1 MTEIYGAHAQQVLA
15 YARNTLEAPWPC
27 EDEKAACRRFLADL
41 EDPRWSV
48 DPTLPEFLILT
59 IENLFVHRNGE
70 DQQGRAIRNQPFR
83 LQPWQ
88 MFVCYNVGG
97 FYLPGTV
104 IRRFQECFLMLARK
118 NGKTPFATALIWA
131 MGMWYS
137 PSGSRIKTVAG
148 SLQQNMEGFGFLS
161 YNLHRL
167 GLTNKEDP
175 IHGLRELDS
184 SLGHSYSGPFG
195 DGSIDFAALAYKPDI
210 FDAFNANLVHLDELE
225 LYRDAT
231 PYNRL
236 KDATIAYANKLIL
249 ATTTAGD
256 DGTGFCAQRMA
267 YCSKIARGQITGA
280 DADRIFVFICRAEA
294 GDDGEVD
301 FLNPDVHR
309 AANPSWG
316 VTIRP
321 EDIMAAALQAEND
334 PQTRKEFLSRR
345 LNVFVSSFKA
355 WFDLE
360 EFRRSDGRFAWT
372 QAQASKLVRSWYGGA
387 DLSKLHDLTA
397 AAIVG
402 EIPRSAAAADGWD
415 PPEDVLVVLPHAWFP
430 ITAAAEK
437 ADRDA
442 IPLFGWADDGWLTM
456 PNEPSM
462 DPTEPVKQ
470 FKTWR
475 DAGFRI
481 RKVGHDRKF
490 ARPYYAAM
498 KKAGFTVVDQPQL
511 YLQKSEGFRYIE
523 HKAKIGC
530 LYYFHAE
537 PFEYCVG
544 NIRAQEKVDDAV
556 QYEKISPTQRIDIF
570 DAAVFAVCRMLADT
584 DKSAAAQR
592 WFGQQQKE
600 E

>member
-1 MTEIYGAHAQQVLA
+1 MISGAHSPQVLA
-15 YARNTLEAPWPC
+15 YARRTVDAPWAC
-27 EDEKAACRRFLADL
+27 EDERAACRRFLADL
-41 EDPRWSV
+41 DDPRWSF
-48 DPTLPEFLILT
+48 DATLPEFLILT
-59 IENLFVHRNGE
+59 IETMFVHRNGE
-70 DQQGRAIRNQPFR
+70 DQRGRAIRNQPFR

-97 FYLPGTV
+97 FYLPGTI
-104 IRRFQECFLMLARK
+104 IRRYQEAFIMLARK

-131 MGMWYS
+131 LGMWYS
-137 PSGSRIKTVAG
+137 SSGSRIKTVAG

-195 DGSIDFAALAYKPDI
+195 AGSIEFAALAFKPDL

-225 LYRDAT
+225 LYRDST
-231 PYNRL
+231 PYTRL
-236 KDATIAYANKLIL
+236 KDATNAYANKLIL

-267 YCSKIARGQITGA
+267 YCSRIARGQITGA
-280 DADRIFVFICRAEA
+280 DADRIFAFICRASR
-294 GDDGEVD
+294 DDEGEVD
-301 FLNPDVHR
+301 ILDPDVQHM
-309 AANPSWG
+309 ANPSWG

-321 EDIMAAALQAEND
+321 EDFMAAALQAQND

-345 LNVFVSSFKA
+345 LNIFVSSFKA
-355 WFDLE
+355 WFDVA
-360 EFRRSDGRFAWT
+360 EFQRSDQRYGWT
-372 QAQASKLVRSWYGGA
+372 QAEAAKLIRNWYGGA

-397 AAIVG
+397 ACIVG
-402 EIPRSAAAADGWD
+402 EIPRKAAATPDWD
-415 PPEDVLVVLPHAWFP
+415 PPEDVLVILPHAWFP

-437 ADRDA
+437 ADRDS
-442 IPLFGWADDGWLTM
+442 IPLFGWLDDGWLDM

-470 FKTWR
+470 FKAWR
-475 DAGFRI
+475 DAGFKI
-481 RKVGHDRKF
+481 RTVGHDRKF
-490 ARPYYAAM
+490 ARTYYTAM
-498 KKAGFTVVDQPQL
+498 KAAGFSVIDQPQL

-530 LYYFHAE
+530 LYYFHAD
-537 PFEYCVG
+537 PYEYCLG
-544 NIRAQEKVDDAV
+544 NVRAQEKVDDAI
-556 QYEKISPTQRIDIF
+556 QYEKISPTQRIDVF
-570 DAAVFAVCRMLADT
+570 DASVFATCRLLIAT
-584 DKSAAAQR
+584 DKSAGIQR
-592 WFGQQQKE
+592 WLDAAKE
-600 E
+600 RT